1 MRGRLA
7 GKSGGDF
14 GGTLGIDTSTNP
26 RGYRRHSDII
36 TVTFWSSGGKR
47 ISIVRESR
55 DTLSSLSLD
64 GSKSNAIHT
73 HAHVHKIHEKRGH
86 TRTRRTSE
94 HDTTDNTRGRTKKG
108 NDAVC
113 GERIYDRGSTG
124 RKREENEKNIYKRI
138 YKKYI
143 YISIYFY
150 LL

>member
-1 MRGRLA
+1 MIRRR
-7 GKSGGDF
+7 
-14 GGTLGIDTSTNP
+14 TLGDIVDILIELQTLFGRRVANDLDRP
-26 RGYRRHSDII
+26 R
-36 TVTFWSSGGKR
+36 V
-47 ISIVRESR
+47 SR
-55 DTLSSLSLD
+55 DTLSSYSLD
-64 GSKSNAIHT
+64 GWKSNAIHT

-94 HDTTDNTRGRTKKG
+94 HDTTDNTRGRTKMG
-108 NDAVC
+108 NDAFC

-138 YKKYI
+138 NKICIYIYINIYI